1 MDYDEAFRIL
11 ADKNRMKIMQLL
23 CGEQAYGLELAEKLK
38 LSPNTISHH
47 MSKLQNADW
56 LFRPLRA
63 TGFITGQTKRRLMS
77 SSVCF
82 RKTSCEIILCSVR
95 QRNQIIKNVI
105 DFGFGII
112 TVRFNFSRKVIKSR
126 KLLFVF
132 AGIAVSRRFSSR
144 NGFKSG
150 KMLSSY

>member
-82 RKTSCEIILCSVR
+82 RK
-95 QRNQIIKNVI
+95 
-105 DFGFGII
+105 
-112 TVRFNFSRKVIKSR
+112 NFV
-126 KLLFVF
+126 
-132 AGIAVSRRFSSR
+132 
-144 NGFKSG
+144 
-150 KMLSSY
+150 